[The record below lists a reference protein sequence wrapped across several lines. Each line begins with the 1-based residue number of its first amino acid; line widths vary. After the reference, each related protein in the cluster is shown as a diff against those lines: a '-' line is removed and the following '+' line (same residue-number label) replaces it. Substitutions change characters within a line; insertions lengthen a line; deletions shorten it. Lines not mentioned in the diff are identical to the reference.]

1 MLNSF
6 QNLSHDIFSKSVPV
20 SALRDGYGEG
30 LLEAGQNPHVVV
42 LTADVA
48 ESTRVHTFHKL
59 YPDRFFEMG
68 VSEQNMAS
76 VAAGLAVSGKIP
88 YINAY
93 AVFSPGRNWEQIR
106 TTIAYNNA
114 NVKIAGHHA
123 GISTGADGA
132 THQAIEDIAL
142 MRAMPNMMVLTPC
155 DAIEARK
162 MTAQIAY
169 INTPVY
175 IRLQREKTPLITT
188 KETPCTIGKAE
199 VFWLPKT
206 KKASVV
212 LFAMGAMT
220 YQTLLAAREL
230 EKLHIAAVVVRIA
243 TIKPFDE
250 KTVSEWL
257 KKTGAA
263 VTVEEHTIYGG
274 LGSAVSEVAGRMYPV
289 PIEMIGIK
297 DVFGQ
302 SGTAHQLHKAYHL
315 EVGDI
320 VRAAQKVVKRSK

>member
-1 MLNSF
+1 MLNPS
-6 QNLSHDIFSKSVPV
+6 QNLSHDIFSKSVPTA
-20 SALRDGYGEG
+20 ALRDGYGEG

-48 ESTRVHTFHKL
+48 ESTRVHTFHRL
-59 YPDRFFEMG
+59 YPGRFFEMG
-68 VSEQNMAS
+68 VAEQNMAS
-76 VAAGLAVSGKIP
+76 VAAGLAISGKIP
-88 YINAY
+88 FINSY

-132 THQAIEDIAL
+132 THQAIEDVAL

-162 MTAQIAY
+162 MTVQAAFMNAPI
-169 INTPVY
+169 Y

-206 KKASVV
+206 KKFSVT

-220 YQTLLAAREL
+220 YQALLAAREL
-230 EKLHIAAVVVRIA
+230 EKLNIAAVVVRIA
-243 TIKPFDE
+243 TMKPFDE
-250 KTVSEWL
+250 KTVCEWL

-263 VTVEEHTIYGG
+263 VIIEEHTMYGG
-274 LGSAVSEVAGRMYPV
+274 LGSAVAEVAARTCPT
-289 PIEMIGIK
+289 PIEMVGVA

-302 SGTAHQLHKAYHL
+302 SGTAHQLYKAYHL
-315 EVGDI
+315 EVSDI
-320 VRAAQKVVKRSK
+320 VRAAQKAVKRSK

>member
-1 MLNSF
+1 MLHIS
-6 QNLSHDIFSKSVPV
+6 QNLSHDIFSKSVPTA
-20 SALRDGYGEG
+20 ALRDGYGEG
-30 LLEAGQNPHVVV
+30 LLEAGQNSQVVV
-42 LTADVA
+42 LTADVE
-48 ESTRVHTFHKL
+48 ESTRTHTFHTL
-59 YPDRFFEMG
+59 YPDRFIEMG

-132 THQAIEDIAL
+132 THQAIEDVAL

-162 MTAQIAY
+162 MTVQAAL
-169 INTPVY
+169 INKPIY
-175 IRLQREKTPLITT
+175 IRLQREKTPILTT
-188 KETPCTIGKAE
+188 KETPCTIGKSE
-199 VFWLPKT
+199 VFWMPKS
-206 KKASVV
+206 KKYSVV
-212 LFAMGAMT
+212 LFAMGPMV
-220 YQTLLAAREL
+220 YQALLAAREL
-230 EKLHIAAVVVRIA
+230 EKLSIAAVVVRVG

-250 KTVSEWL
+250 KTTIEWL
-257 KKTGAA
+257 KKAGAA
-263 VTVEEHTIYGG
+263 VTIEDHTIYGG
-274 LGSAVSEVAGRMYPV
+274 LGSVVSEVAARSCPT
-289 PIEMIGIK
+289 PIEMVGVA

-302 SGTAHQLHKAYHL
+302 SGTAHQLYKAYHL
-315 EVGDI
+315 EVDDI
-320 VRAAQKVVKRSK
+320 VRAAKKAIKRV